1 MDPQLEELYG
11 PLHRIKFN
19 DQRVPILP
27 SRSVVTPMKLQDSNL
42 NPSVPN
48 PSVVNPPPLVP
59 PNPNLNLVVA
69 SQYSDIETAL
79 NEDCDFS
86 DVVLKY
92 INQLLMEEDGEEK
105 LHTDHEPSVVEAAE
119 KSLYEALGQRYP
131 PSGNRNQLPDV
142 VHDGLTG
149 SSVRAHSGASSVR
162 AHSDASGGGGLTGYG
177 WYGDPYNWSPQNV
190 VNFTI
195 SSSKPLSCSSSDS
208 SGRWVSKWKSN
219 SDSQLSSAINASG
232 LVDGPGDSPVSA
244 LSVSEIFNDSQS
256 MLQFQK
262 GFEEANKFLPKSSLY
277 KGFANTGL
285 PYQRANNS
293 AQDLLVNVE
302 DVTRGKKHRHPE
314 ELQSEEGRINK
325 QSAVSLAADEA
336 VVRSEMFDR
345 VLLCSRGKHDAAL
358 REALQTELNKSLR
371 NAPVK
376 GSNSGKGRGKKAGK
390 KRDVVDLRSLLTLCA
405 QAVASNDHRSAN
417 DLLRQIRQHSSPG
430 GDGNQRMAHYFAD
443 GLEARLAG
451 VGTPI
456 YNCLVTGPASAV
468 DILRA
473 YHMFLATC
481 PFKKMGNFF
490 SNRTIM
496 AVAENATCLHII
508 DLGIVYGF
516 QWPCLIQRLSSRP
529 GGPPKLRITGVDL
542 PQPGF
547 RPAKRVEETGR
558 RLKNYAE
565 SFNVPFEF
573 NAIAKKWE
581 TLTIEDLRI
590 NSDELLVVTCMF
602 RFKHIPEETVTV
614 DCPRDTVLNLI
625 GRINPAV
632 FIQGTVNGAFNSP
645 FFIARFREALFH
657 FSTLF
662 DMLEANL
669 PRDNK
674 ERMLIE
680 REIFGRQAMNVIACE
695 GLERIERPETYKQWQ
710 VRNERAGFR
719 QLPLDRQILEM
730 AKKRVK
736 SVYNKDFSIDE
747 DGHWL
752 LLGWK
757 GRIVYTLTTWK
768 PAE

>member
-19 DQRVPILP
+19 DLRVPILP
-27 SRSVVTPMKLQDSNL
+27 SRSVVNPLKLQDSNL
-42 NPSVPN
+42 NPGVLN
-48 PSVVNPPPLVP
+48 PSVVNPPPLVV
-59 PNPNLNLVVA
+59 PNPNIDLVVA
-69 SQYSDIETAL
+69 SHYSDIETAL

-92 INQLLMEEDGEEK
+92 INQVLMEEDGGEK
-105 LHTDHEPSVVEAAE
+105 LHTYHEPSVIEATE

-131 PSGNRNQLPDV
+131 PSGNQNQLPDV
-142 VHDGLTG
+142 EHDGLAT
-149 SSVRAHSGASSVR
+149 SSVRPRSGASSVR
-162 AHSDASGGGGLTGYG
+162 AYSGASGGSGLTGY
-177 WYGDPYNWSPQNV
+177 
-190 VNFTI
+190 
-195 SSSKPLSCSSSDS
+195 SCSSDS
-208 SGRWVSKWKSN
+208 SGRWVSNWKSN

-256 MLQFQK
+256 ILQFQK

-277 KGFANTGL
+277 VGFTDRASL
-285 PYQRANNS
+285 SQKANNS
-293 AQDLLVNVE
+293 AQDSLVNAE
-302 DVTRGKKHRHPE
+302 DVTRGKKHRYPE

-358 REALQTELNKSLR
+358 REALQTELNKNLQ

-376 GSNSGKGRGKKAGK
+376 GSNGGKGRGKKAGK
-390 KRDVVDLRSLLTLCA
+390 KRDVVDLRSLLSLCA

-417 DLLRQIRQHSSPG
+417 DLLRQIRQHSSPS

-508 DLGIVYGF
+508 DLGMVYGF

-581 TLTIEDLRI
+581 TLTIEDLKI
-590 NSDELLVVTCMF
+590 NSDEVLVVNCMF
-602 RFKHIPEETVTV
+602 RFKHIPEETVIV

-669 PRDNK
+669 PRDIK

-680 REIFGRQAMNVIACE
+680 KEIFGRQAMNVIACE

-719 QLPLDRQILEM
+719 QLPLDRQTVEM

-752 LLGWK
+752 LQGWK
-757 GRIVYTLTTWK
+757 GRIVYALTTWK